1 MIVIEY
7 FSYIETLF
15 CQFYS
20 TTLSLP
26 EFIDSSDENI
36 DGRRASNKQ

>member
-1 MIVIEY
+1 MIVKEY

-20 TTLSLP
+20 STLFLP
-26 EFIDSSDENI
+26 KFIDYNKENI
-36 DGRRASNKQ
+36 DGKQASNKQ